1 MQCTG
6 YPASIDFRC
15 IMLET
20 ERRQIIII
28 DDNAFD
34 KLTTKC
40 HPRRLSFHTER
51 SLVSKIGYEH
61 PLRMLR
67 SCHSGKRR
75 KTAATRLRA
84 VRPLIRVYTDVKL
97 PQVDR
102 GQIPEI
108 CALLDVDQGGT
119 RFPMKFPE
127 TFPPASTWA
136 DTVACVACIAL
147 HSTFCT
153 FQVISI
159 TINRSITYLL
169 FPILFRKESVY
180 LHKIKIK

>member
-6 YPASIDFRC
+6 YPASIDLRC
-15 IMLET
+15 IVLET
-20 ERRQIIII
+20 YRRQIIII
-28 DDNAFD
+28 DDNARST

-40 HPRRLSFHTER
+40 LPRRLSFYIER

-61 PLRMLR
+61 PLRMFQAR
-67 SCHSGKRR
+67 HSGKRR
-75 KTAATRLRA
+75 ETAATRLRA
-84 VRPLIRVYTDVKL
+84 VRPLIRVYTNVKL

-127 TFPPASTWA
+127 TFPPASTWT
-136 DTVACVACIAL
+136 DTVACVACIAM

-153 FQVISI
+153 FQVI
-159 TINRSITYLL
+159 
-169 FPILFRKESVY
+169 
-180 LHKIKIK
+180 